1 MIEKDQVVEAIKSE
15 LKMREKSVL
24 NKNAFEALFSA
35 FSNPI
40 VGLSKIFIGRS
51 AALSKEEQ
59 RITQDHILDL
69 LCEID
74 VALSKMSDSLQSYK
88 VPITVINGLI
98 EAYGENVDEVTG
110 AHFEEPVEFKPG
122 THIKASGKDAGSVTG
137 LHIGR
142 KGNRNE

>member
-1 MIEKDQVVEAIKSE
+1 MSERDKVVEAIKTE

-24 NKNAFEALFSA
+24 NKNAFDALFSA

-40 VGLSKIFIGRS
+40 AGLTKIFIGRN
-51 AALSKEEQ
+51 AALSVEEQ

-74 VALSKMSDSLQSYK
+74 AALLKMNDSIQSFK
-88 VPITVINGLI
+88 APMTVINGLI
-98 EAYGENVDEVTG
+98 EAHGENVDEVTG
-110 AHFEEPVEFKPG
+110 AHIEEPVEFKPG